1 MCPQRL
7 SGGMC
12 VEAVLGHGES
22 REEQQGSRLAVS
34 FFSDHLSLRPRQ
46 AGQQEGTQSGPRRTS
61 GWSQALIHPATIIQ
75 ALGEFLLLGSQDQGL
90 SPGSHLKLG
99 GSRASLPGG
108 ESSSTPSPPPSLPPA
123 GLSSTPRRSPP
134 TSAAPTAGFAFS
146 TLAKQVLRA
155 PSATGPQILP
165 GWGDSS
171 ILHSQLS

>member
-1 MCPQRL
+1 
-7 SGGMC
+7 MC
-12 VEAVLGHGES
+12 VEAILGHGES

-34 FFSDHLSLRPRQ
+34 FLSDHLSLRPRQ

-108 ESSSTPSPPPSLPPA
+108 GSSSPLLLHLACHLQGSAQLPAEAPQLLQLPQLGLPSPPSQSRSCVHLQLQA
-123 GLSSTPRRSPP
+123 LRSYQVGETAASSTLSSASPTP
-134 TSAAPTAGFAFS
+134 
-146 TLAKQVLRA
+146 
-155 PSATGPQILP
+155 
-165 GWGDSS
+165 
-171 ILHSQLS
+171 